1 LFNFNIYFF
10 YFLFCSTP
18 ALEGEHWPN
27 YSRENPIY
35 FIFNAEGEEDLRSEK
50 YGRGPMV
57 TSCTFWNDYLPKL
70 RQAIGKLNFKS
81 IIQFHY
87 LSQPGMLKMRTF
99 FNNILL
105 SSLDCLF
112 EVFY

>member
-1 LFNFNIYFF
+1 LLNRLNTFVQYCFVDIFSN
-10 YFLFCSTP
+10 P

-35 FIFNAEGEEDLRSEK
+35 FIFNAEGEEDLRAEK

-70 RQAIGKLNFKS
+70 RQAIGELMQLLNGFDKY
-81 IIQFHY
+81 I
-87 LSQPGMLKMRTF
+87 
-99 FNNILL
+99 
-105 SSLDCLF
+105 
-112 EVFY
+112 